1 MDKFDPATHKYC
13 KTCDTVKLRSAFTN
27 DKSKKDGKRH
37 KCKKCQR
44 AARQANPEAR
54 READKRYRSKPEN
67 RYKKYKASAEARGYD
82 FLLTRD
88 QFMKHWQKPCV
99 HCGSPI
105 ETIGLDR
112 IDSSKPY
119 QEDNVEPC
127 CSKCNQMKSDW
138 NSDDWYLHMEKIRK
152 NQHGFISA
160 IRRLW
165 K

>member
-1 MDKFDPATHKYC
+1 MDKETHSKCSKC
-13 KTCDTVKLRSAFTN
+13 KEVKLKSHFTR
-27 DKSKKDGKRH
+27 DKSKPNGVRYM
-37 KCKKCQR
+37 CRGCQR
-44 AARQANPEAR
+44 EHRKKHSDRYAESR
-54 READKRYRSKPEN
+54 KRYAKKPES
-67 RYKKYKASAEARGYD
+67 RYKKYKRSAEERG
-82 FLLTRD
+82 FKWLLTRD

-119 QEDNVEPC
+119 EDGNVEPC
-127 CSKCNQMKSDW
+127 CPKCNQMKSDW
-138 NSDDWYLHMEKIRK
+138 TSIDWYLHMEKIRK
-152 NQHGFISA
+152 NQRGFISA